1 MNLKEE
7 YKQDESPLERLRGRL
22 TPFFTLADIIE
33 RESKLL
39 EDGPLSDFIK
49 DLALECGIDAQDAV
63 RNNIDDAATIIK
75 ELQDFKAKHDVPE
88 GMVRTGGPY
97 YTYMKKED
105 YDAYERHRSGIDE
118 LE

>member
-1 MNLKEE
+1 MSLKEE

-22 TPFFTLADIIE
+22 TPFFMLAEIIE

-39 EDGPLSDFIK
+39 EDCPMSDFIK
-49 DLALECGIDAQDAV
+49 NLAHECGIDAQDAV
-63 RNNIDDAATIIK
+63 RNNIDDAAAIMK
-75 ELQDFKAKHDVPE
+75 ELQDFKAKHDVPL
-88 GMVRTGGPY
+88 GMVRTGGPF

-105 YDAYERHRSGIDE
+105 YDAYERHASGMDE